1 MHEIFS
7 VDDHIVEPAGVWVDR
22 VPARFRDDAPHV
34 IEEDG
39 REFWCFE
46 DQRILTMGLNAVAGK
61 RREDWGME
69 PARFSDMLPGCYNP
83 KERARDYLSQ
93 GILASV
99 NFPTLP
105 RFGGMLFNS
114 FKDKDLAYECVK
126 AWNDFILDEWCP
138 AGPPGLFVPMVIT
151 AVWDPELGAAE
162 IRRCVE
168 KGARA
173 LCFVENAVPDG
184 LPTFH
189 GEAGKV
195 WDPIWRICEEAD
207 LPVCMHIGSSGFM
220 PVIDP
225 NAQFTSLIA
234 SGNVNGI
241 LATISML
248 LSGVCERFPAIKMA
262 WSEAGIGW
270 IPSVLER
277 CDRQVD
283 RHQYW
288 GGRSELKPSELFA
301 RNMWACMVEEPLGLQ
316 LWELIGEDK
325 ILAETDYPHADTP
338 FPHVQKA
345 YDELFEGIPERV
357 AQKVSHGNAEKLF
370 GWTMADASLATI
382 DQQWSPPA
390 DWHYG
395 HMSASAETGYTGQGR
410 GCPKMVPK
418 GNLIEQCGAEV
429 TDGVCAAGHV
439 V

>member
-1 MHEIFS
+1 
-7 VDDHIVEPAGVWVDR
+7 
-22 VPARFRDDAPHV
+22 
-34 IEEDG
+34 
-39 REFWCFE
+39 
-46 DQRILTMGLNAVAGK
+46 
-61 RREDWGME
+61 
-69 PARFSDMLPGCYNP
+69 
-83 KERARDYLSQ
+83 
-93 GILASV
+93 V

-151 AVWDPELGAAE
+151 AVWDPELGAVE
-162 IRRCVE
+162 IRRCVD

-357 AQKVSHGNAEKLF
+357 AQKVSHGNAESLF
-370 GWTMADASLATI
+370 GWKMAEASLATI
-382 DQQWSPPA
+382 DQQWSPPP
-390 DWHYG
+390 DWSYQSFG
-395 HMSASAETGYTGQGR
+395 ASDVGGLLGSAA
-410 GCPKMVPK
+410 GCPKMVTK
-418 GNLIEQCGAEV
+418 GALIEQCGAEIIN
-429 TDGVCAAGHV
+429 GVCAAGHEA
-439 V
+439 